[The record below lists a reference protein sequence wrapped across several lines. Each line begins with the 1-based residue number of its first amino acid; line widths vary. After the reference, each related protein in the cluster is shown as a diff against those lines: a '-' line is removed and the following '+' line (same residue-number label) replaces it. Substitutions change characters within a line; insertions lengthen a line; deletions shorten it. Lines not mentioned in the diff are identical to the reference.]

1 MPETAVVA
9 IGFIAGT
16 LTTASFL
23 PQVIQTIKT
32 RKTKDLSLG
41 MYTALSVGV
50 FLWLIYGIALNS
62 PPVYLTNGIT
72 FILASVILYLKIKH
86 G

>member
-1 MPETAVVA
+1 MSEATIAT
-9 IGFIAGT
+9 IGFAAGT

-23 PQVIQTIKT
+23 PQVMQTIKT
-32 RKTKDLSLG
+32 RHTKDISLS
-41 MYTALSVGV
+41 MYFAFTSGV
-50 FLWLIYGIALNS
+50 LLWLVYGIVLNS

-72 FILASVILYLKIKH
+72 LILASTILFLKIKH

>member
-1 MPETAVVA
+1 MPETSVVV
-9 IGFIAGT
+9 IGFLAGT

-23 PQVIQTIKT
+23 PQVLQTIKT
-32 RKTKDLSLG
+32 RKTKDISLG
-41 MYTALSVGV
+41 MYSAFTFGV

-72 FILASVILYLKIKH
+72 LILAGTILFLKVKH

>member
-1 MPETAVVA
+1 MPETAVVV

-23 PQVIQTIKT
+23 PQVLQTIKS
-32 RKTKDLSLG
+32 RKTKDISLG
-41 MYTALSVGV
+41 MYAAFTFGV
-50 FLWLIYGIALNS
+50 LLWLVYGIALNS

-72 FILASVILYLKIKH
+72 FILAGTILFLKIKH